1 MSQETDDNDVL
12 SWLER
17 RKKKNKNR
25 YDMKYI
31 HEHVTCFNETQSKGY
46 IRRYICTVNKKHW
59 GICHESKA
67 IKPDAIAKT
76 DIYFCSVISY

>member
-1 MSQETDDNDVL
+1 MCFSRLFYPEMSHETDDNDVL

-31 HEHVTCFNETQSKGY
+31 HEHVTCFNETQSKASKSASL
-46 IRRYICTVNKKHW
+46 ITDKDSVSFQSRYL
-59 GICHESKA
+59 
-67 IKPDAIAKT
+67 
-76 DIYFCSVISY
+76 

>member
-31 HEHVTCFNETQSKGY
+31 HEHVTCIDETQSKASKSASL
-46 IRRYICTVNKKHW
+46 IIEKDSVSFQSRYLL
-59 GICHESKA
+59 
-67 IKPDAIAKT
+67 
-76 DIYFCSVISY
+76 YYY